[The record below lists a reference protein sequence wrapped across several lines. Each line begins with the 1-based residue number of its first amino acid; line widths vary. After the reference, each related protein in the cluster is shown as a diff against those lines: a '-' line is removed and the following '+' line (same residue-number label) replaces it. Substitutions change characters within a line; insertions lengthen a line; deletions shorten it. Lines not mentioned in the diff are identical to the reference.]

1 MTTAIVTRRARRRAL
16 SGDLSPSDD
25 WRLEAAVALIVVGSV
40 LAIGSV
46 HIASL
51 CVVAAAASLA
61 LLALGSR
68 KLALMPASILAC
80 ALGVYCFCVS
90 LPIPL
95 DLLQRVA
102 PANADVW
109 QRILLMH
116 APLPSNASLSV
127 DPLASRVEGLKWLT
141 YAVAFELSARLGRK
155 RPTAPARIIF
165 VSASL
170 LAAIT
175 MLHGLAG
182 ARQVYGFFEATFEPS
197 RWATS
202 PLLNA
207 NNLAGYLNLGVFAG
221 VGLLAS
227 SRTERFRWAIAL
239 GTALALGESM
249 LCGSR
254 GGALSLV
261 LGLCALAL
269 WIPRLGRSATS
280 RSSSRRRL
288 WPVLAAVAGGLLFAV
303 VGAKPDNW
311 HDLQEESLEKLDLAV
326 QSLELIR
333 AYPLWGT
340 GPGGF
345 ETAFPAFRKTIGF
358 VTWAYPENFVLNAL
372 ADFGLPLGLAALLG
386 FAWIFRPTSVD
397 AHKSRLAAS
406 LYIGVLALCVQN
418 LVDIGFT
425 VPGEFLAVVV
435 ALGGLWG
442 AKRQNE
448 APPSAARFPWSV
460 ALGPAA
466 LLAVA
471 LVASTAT
478 RTVYADRVA
487 LSQLYASTD
496 FKHAAQARRFEA
508 ALDDAVLAR
517 PAEPY
522 FYFLGAGAAAHTDSG
537 RALLW
542 AGRALERDA
551 LNGRTHLLIASILAH
566 ERRVPQAILHLRLA
580 VESEPLWQ
588 AEAAALALAWARN
601 ATELERCVPAGQA
614 GAGMLYEL
622 AVRVAPESVAPSR
635 RLLLEQALQRAPNMV
650 GVHAALGGDLV
661 RELTIEG
668 SPCHA
673 SATACRARIENH
685 ARALSRLQP
694 KSDAAPLLRGNALAA
709 AGQSAEAVRYLGEHC
724 NRADVPCLE
733 RRVQLAAAANLGL
746 EEPVA
751 AFLARGCD
759 APDVCARS
767 ENWVGDIYASKKM
780 WAAALKHFAAA
791 AEQQET
797 QAAWSKVAD
806 AAHELGSPRRALEA
820 LTRAQ
825 RLGPDVDGSI
835 QKRIE
840 CERAQLVDEL
850 VGPRR

>member
-1 MTTAIVTRRARRRAL
+1 MNAEIVKRRARRRAL
-16 SGDLSPSDD
+16 SGDLSSRED
-25 WRLEAAVALIVVGSV
+25 WRLEATVALIVVGSV

-51 CVVAAAASLA
+51 CVVAAVSSLA
-61 LLALGSR
+61 LIALGSR
-68 KLALMPASILAC
+68 KLPLMPASILAC
-80 ALGVYCFCVS
+80 FLGAYCFCVS

-95 DLLQRVA
+95 DWLRRFA
-102 PANADVW
+102 PANAEVW
-109 QRILLMH
+109 ERMLLMR
-116 APLPSNASLSV
+116 APLPAHASLSV

-141 YAVAFELSARLGRK
+141 YAVVFELAARLGRK
-155 RPTAPARIIF
+155 RPTAPAGILF

-170 LAAIT
+170 LAAVT

-182 ARQVYGFFEATFEPS
+182 TQKVYGFFEATFEPN

-221 VGLLAS
+221 VGLLLS
-227 SRTERFRWAIAL
+227 SRTERFRWAIGL
-239 GTALALGESM
+239 GTALAVGESM

-261 LGLCALAL
+261 LGLCALAV
-269 WIPRLGRSATS
+269 WIPRLGRSAP
-280 RSSSRRRL
+280 SSTRRRL
-288 WPVLAAVAGGLLFAV
+288 WPVLAAVVGGLLFAV
-303 VGAKPDNW
+303 VGAKPGNL

-326 QSLELIR
+326 QSIELVR
-333 AYPLWGT
+333 AYPLFGT

-345 ETAFPAFRKTIGF
+345 ETAFPAFRRTIGF

-386 FAWIFRPTSVD
+386 FAWIFRPKSVD
-397 AHKSRLAAS
+397 ADRSRLAAS
-406 LYIGVLALCVQN
+406 LYVGVLALSVQN

-442 AKRQNE
+442 AKRQHA
-448 APPSAARFPWSV
+448 APTRPARLPWSV

-466 LLAVA
+466 LLAVV

-478 RTVYADRVA
+478 RTAYADRVA
-487 LSQLYASTD
+487 LSQRYTSTD
-496 FKHAAQARRFEA
+496 FSNVLQARSFEA
-508 ALDDAVLAR
+508 ALDDALLAR

-537 RALLW
+537 RALVW
-542 AGRALERDA
+542 AGRALARDA
-551 LNGRTHLLIASILAH
+551 LNGRTHLLIASILAR

-588 AEAAALALAWARN
+588 AEAAAWALAWARN
-601 ATELERCVPAGQA
+601 AAELERCVPAGPA

-635 RLLLEQALQRAPNMV
+635 RLLLERALQRAPNLA
-650 GVHAALGGDLV
+650 GIHAALGADLV
-661 RELTIEG
+661 RELAVQG

-673 SATACRARIENH
+673 DATACRARIDNH
-685 ARALSRLQP
+685 AWALSRLPP

-709 AGQSAEAVRYLGEHC
+709 SGQSAEAVRYLGEHC

-751 AFLARGCD
+751 AFLGRGCD
-759 APDVCARS
+759 APEVCARS

-791 AEQQET
+791 AEQHES
-797 QAAWSKVAD
+797 QAAWAKVAD
-806 AAHELGSPRRALEA
+806 AAHELGSARRALEA

-840 CERAQLVDEL
+840 RERAQLVNEL
-850 VGPRR
+850 VGPTRAP